1 MKVHSLHI
9 LVFLLLGGFWGAA
22 GAQVYQTAQP
32 VATANAYTPYTG
44 TYSPTPI
51 NTSTADYIGAVNP
64 YANTKF
70 VSTSAT
76 PSSYTIAVSA
86 LDMESVG
93 EAQAPS
99 YAPGIMKAPGPPSPG
114 EIIGDGD
121 SLGDQ
126 TGGVPVGDGT
136 WVLLLCLA
144 LCLSLRAYQVHR
156 TKRV

>member
-70 VSTSAT
+70 SSTAVT
-76 PSSYTIAVSA
+76 PSSYTISVSA
-86 LDMESVG
+86 LDMASVG
-93 EAQAPS
+93 EAQDPS
-99 YAPGIMKAPGPPSPG
+99 RSPGIMKAPPGPGNVVTDSM
-114 EIIGDGD
+114 GDV
-121 SLGDQ
+121 S
-126 TGGVPVGDGT
+126 GGVPVGDGI
-136 WVLLLCLA
+136 WLLLACA
-144 LCLSLRAYQVHR
+144 AMFVAFRTWQLRQQKKCV
-156 TKRV
+156 

>member
-86 LDMESVG
+86 LDMASVG
-93 EAQAPS
+93 EAQDPS
-99 YAPGIMKAPGPPSPG
+99 RSPGIMKAPPG
-114 EIIGDGD
+114 AGDVIKDPIGDV
-121 SLGDQ
+121 

-136 WVLLLCLA
+136 WLLLACA
-144 LCLSLRAYQVHR
+144 AMFVAFRTWQLRQQKKCV
-156 TKRV
+156 

>member
-70 VSTSAT
+70 VSTSST
-76 PSSYTIAVSA
+76 PSSYTISVSA
-86 LDMESVG
+86 LDMGSVG

-99 YAPGIMKAPGPPSPG
+99 YTPGIMKAPPRPG
-114 EIIGDGD
+114 EVVKDPIGDV
-121 SLGDQ
+121 S
-126 TGGVPVGDGT
+126 GGVPVGDGT
-136 WVLLLCLA
+136 WLLLACATMLFA
-144 LCLSLRAYQVHR
+144 LRAWLTLRMKKV
-156 TKRV
+156 

>member
-70 VSTSAT
+70 VSTSST
-76 PSSYTIAVSA
+76 PSSYTISVSA
-86 LDMESVG
+86 LDMGSVG

-99 YAPGIMKAPGPPSPG
+99 YTSGIMKAPPGPG
-114 EIIGDGD
+114 EVVKDPIGDV
-121 SLGDQ
+121 S
-126 TGGVPVGDGT
+126 GGVPVGDGT
-136 WVLLLCLA
+136 WLLLACATMLFA
-144 LCLSLRAYQVHR
+144 LRAWLTLRMKKV
-156 TKRV
+156 

>member
-86 LDMESVG
+86 LDMASVG

-99 YAPGIMKAPGPPSPG
+99 YAPGIMKAPPKPG
-114 EIIGDGD
+114 DVIGDGD

-126 TGGVPVGDGT
+126 TGGVPVGDGI
-136 WVLLLCLA
+136 WVLLFCIAMLTA
-144 LCLSLRAYQVHR
+144 LRTWQLRR
-156 TKRV
+156 TKKA

>member
-70 VSTSAT
+70 VSTSST
-76 PSSYTIAVSA
+76 PSSYTISVSA
-86 LDMESVG
+86 LDMGSVG
-93 EAQAPS
+93 EAQVPS
-99 YAPGIMKAPGPPSPG
+99 YTPGIMKAPPGPG
-114 EIIGDGD
+114 EVVKDPIGDV
-121 SLGDQ
+121 S
-126 TGGVPVGDGT
+126 GGVPVGDGT
-136 WVLLLCLA
+136 WLLLACATILFA
-144 LCLSLRAYQVHR
+144 FRAWR
-156 TKRV
+156 TLWMKTV

>member
-86 LDMESVG
+86 LDMASVG
-93 EAQAPS
+93 EAQDPS
-99 YAPGIMKAPGPPSPG
+99 RSPGIMKAPPG
-114 EIIGDGD
+114 AGDVVKDPMGD
-121 SLGDQ
+121 VS
-126 TGGVPVGDGT
+126 GGVPVGDGT
-136 WVLLLCLA
+136 WVLLLCLV

>member
-70 VSTSAT
+70 SSTAVT
-76 PSSYTIAVSA
+76 PSSYTISVSA
-86 LDMESVG
+86 LDMASVG
-93 EAQAPS
+93 EAQDPS
-99 YAPGIMKAPGPPSPG
+99 CSPGIMKAPPG
-114 EIIGDGD
+114 AGDVVKDPMGD
-121 SLGDQ
+121 VS
-126 TGGVPVGDGT
+126 GGVPVGDGT
-136 WVLLLCLA
+136 WVLLLCLV

>member
-86 LDMESVG
+86 LDMASVG

-99 YAPGIMKAPGPPSPG
+99 YAPGIMKAPPRPG
-114 EIIGDGD
+114 DVVKDPIGDV
-121 SLGDQ
+121 S
-126 TGGVPVGDGT
+126 GGVPVGDGM
-136 WVLLLCLA
+136 WLLLACATMLFA
-144 LCLSLRAYQVHR
+144 LRAWLTLRMKKV
-156 TKRV
+156 

>member
-70 VSTSAT
+70 SSTAVT
-76 PSSYTIAVSA
+76 PSSYTISVSA
-86 LDMESVG
+86 LDMASVG
-93 EAQAPS
+93 EAQDPS
-99 YAPGIMKAPGPPSPG
+99 RSPGIMKAPPG
-114 EIIGDGD
+114 AGDVVKDPMGD
-121 SLGDQ
+121 VS
-126 TGGVPVGDGT
+126 GGVPVGDGT
-136 WVLLLCLA
+136 WVLLLCLV
-144 LCLSLRAYQVHR
+144 LCFSLRAYQVHR

>member
-70 VSTSAT
+70 SSTAVT
-76 PSSYTIAVSA
+76 PSSYTISVSA
-86 LDMESVG
+86 LDMASVG
-93 EAQAPS
+93 EAQDPS
-99 YAPGIMKAPGPPSPG
+99 RSPGIMKAPPG
-114 EIIGDGD
+114 AGDVVKDPMGD
-121 SLGDQ
+121 VS
-126 TGGVPVGDGT
+126 GGVPVGDGT
-136 WVLLLCLA
+136 WVLLLCLV

>member
-86 LDMESVG
+86 LDMASVG

-99 YAPGIMKAPGPPSPG
+99 YAPGIMKAPPKPG
-114 EIIGDGD
+114 DVIGDGD

-126 TGGVPVGDGT
+126 TGGVPVGDGM
-136 WVLLLCLA
+136 WVLLCCVAMLMA
-144 LCLSLRAYQVHR
+144 LRAWQLRR
-156 TKRV
+156 TKRA

>member
-64 YANTKF
+64 YASTKF

-86 LDMESVG
+86 LDMASVG

-99 YAPGIMKAPGPPSPG
+99 YAPGIMKAPPRPG
-114 EIIGDGD
+114 DVVKDPIGDV
-121 SLGDQ
+121 S
-126 TGGVPVGDGT
+126 GGVPVGDGT
-136 WVLLLCLA
+136 WVLLLCLV

>member
-86 LDMESVG
+86 LDMASVG

-99 YAPGIMKAPGPPSPG
+99 YAPGIMKAPPRPG
-114 EIIGDGD
+114 DVVKDPIGDV
-121 SLGDQ
+121 S
-126 TGGVPVGDGT
+126 GGVPVGDGT
-136 WVLLLCLA
+136 WVLLLCLV
-144 LCLSLRAYQVHR
+144 LSLSLRAYQVHR

>member
-70 VSTSAT
+70 SSTAVT
-76 PSSYTIAVSA
+76 PSSYTISVSA
-86 LDMESVG
+86 LDMASVG
-93 EAQAPS
+93 EAQDPFRS
-99 YAPGIMKAPGPPSPG
+99 PGIMKAPPG
-114 EIIGDGD
+114 AGDVVKDPMGD
-121 SLGDQ
+121 VS
-126 TGGVPVGDGT
+126 GGVPIGDGT
-136 WVLLLCLA
+136 WVLLLCLV

>member
-70 VSTSAT
+70 SSTAVT
-76 PSSYTIAVSA
+76 PSSYTISVSA
-86 LDMESVG
+86 LDMASVG
-93 EAQAPS
+93 EAQDPS
-99 YAPGIMKAPGPPSPG
+99 RSPGIMKAPPG
-114 EIIGDGD
+114 AGDVVKDPMGD
-121 SLGDQ
+121 VS
-126 TGGVPVGDGT
+126 GGVPVGDGT
-136 WVLLLCLA
+136 WVLLLCLV
-144 LCLSLRAYQVHR
+144 LCTSLRAYQVHR